1 MSDDVLTIAEAA
13 DLLKVGVGTVRGLI
27 GQGELPRRKIGR
39 HLRLRRSDIDTY
51 LSFTAVEYDR
61 FTTDGGRQPVSRSIT
76 DDRRARRERAITAG
90 EREK

>member
-27 GQGELPRRKIGR
+27 DQGELPRRKIGR

-51 LSFTAVEYDR
+51 LSYTAVEYDR
-61 FTTDGGRQPVSRSIT
+61 FTTDGGRRAALRVVS

-90 EREK
+90 EREQ